1 MGTSRSFGGPRDR
14 VPLLPQWALTPQAP
28 GSVAGGGGGVQSPVP
43 QNTAVPTNGQATPV
57 AAPVVPTGTWQAAKT
72 SLGKAAAR
80 TRGGGGGG
88 GRGGRARTGMR
99 SAARGYVR
107 ARGGSRAAART
118 SRSGRTA
125 SAGLGGF
132 LSDVT
137 NRGMGEALRQIGLSS
152 YEGRDADAAFAAIA
166 NALAP
171 SGDSREAAAARQATN
186 QALDQ
191 LFQKFVSETGDFS
204 RLEAMT
210 AQDLVDAVQT
220 SVAEYVFNRWV
231 GDLGV
236 KVEQRT
242 VTPAQAVQ
250 FERDM
255 RLYVEEAVKL
265 DFSRITPLTFDWRG
279 PAGQAF
285 IERVYT
291 EAYAL
296 FGGEQ

>member
-1 MGTSRSFGGPRDR
+1 M
-14 VPLLPQWALTPQAP
+14 
-28 GSVAGGGGGVQSPVP
+28 
-43 QNTAVPTNGQATPV
+43 
-57 AAPVVPTGTWQAAKT
+57 
-72 SLGKAAAR
+72 
-80 TRGGGGGG
+80 
-88 GRGGRARTGMR
+88 
-99 SAARGYVR
+99 
-107 ARGGSRAAART
+107 
-118 SRSGRTA
+118 
-125 SAGLGGF
+125 
-132 LSDVT
+132 
-137 NRGMGEALRQIGLSS
+137 RQIGLSS